1 MDINIRI
8 YARDVLS
15 TWILFEFTFLLSDV
29 LAFRTEGQTFWW
41 TKCWIF
47 IEAHVFIFS
56 FFCDGLCLEFQ
67 FSLLKHCFTFVC
79 LQSGSFPCECS
90 QRFCCGQAHLRRTCT
105 FITVIIILDCCTEQ
119 YRHFWTSC
127 LHAWISF
134 NTSTHQQLTDRLSNG
149 RQKMPKV
156 QTLWIKGIK
165 VCF

>member
-1 MDINIRI
+1 MNSLWIHFSIVRCFSFQDWGPNFLMDK
-8 YARDVLS
+8 VL
-15 TWILFEFTFLLSDV
+15 D
-29 LAFRTEGQTFWW
+29 FRL
-41 TKCWIF
+41 F

-56 FFCDGLCLEFQ
+56 FFFCDGLCLEFQ

-149 RQKMPKV
+149 RQKNADMPKV